1 MTPERTGGGV
11 TLPRRMRLWLAVLF
25 VVSLSAAG
33 CGGSK
38 KTQTTITTPPPP
50 LQTTVTTPAPPQNA
64 RFEKTTTAHAMGGLF
79 AHPSLAPV
87 PSGVVVAVTR
97 LAKTAHVGTVLAKEG
112 RLLLS
117 RLGPKQHSIY
127 AFPTTTGQ
135 VCFDITRLAEGCK
148 RAFIVGQPA
157 SMDGADLHYPA
168 NSGPPAELAGL
179 TKDGVTRVQVVLNG
193 SAHDATFGHDA
204 WYYRFP
210 NNQTAAT
217 AASKLIVTLSNG
229 STKTVPIL
237 ISNPRP

>member
-1 MTPERTGGGV
+1 
-11 TLPRRMRLWLAVLF
+11 MRLTLAVLF
-25 VVSLSAAG
+25 VLSLSAAG

-38 KTQTTITTPPPP
+38 KTQTTITTPPAP
-50 LQTTVTTPAPPQNA
+50 LQTTVTTPPPAPKA
-64 RFEKTTTAHAMGGLF
+64 RFEQTTAAHAMASVF
-79 AHPSLAPV
+79 SHPSIAAV
-87 PSGVVVAVTR
+87 PSDVVVAVTR
-97 LAKTAHVGTVLAKEG
+97 LAETAHVGTVLVKQG

-127 AFPTTTGQ
+127 VFPTTKGD

-148 RAFIVGQPA
+148 RGFIVGQPA
-157 SMDGADLHYPA
+157 SMDGGVLHFPA

-179 TKDGVTRVQVVLNG
+179 TKDGVTRVQVVLSG
-193 SAHDATFGHDA
+193 SAREATFGHDA

-210 NNQTAAT
+210 NDQIPATAAT
-217 AASKLIVTLSNG
+217 KLVVALSNG